1 MDNLFWLGVVASV
14 QNLTCISFDRFY
26 AVRVPSKY
34 KVHQTQLI
42 VGCFLYEVAVTLFL
56 FIPNFFL
63 RRYQSNRCASAF
75 AIDGPTTEQFF
86 EVHSYLWMILNYLL
100 PASIMVSAHGY
111 VVYVIRKPAVGQ
123 QTGQIARKNIRRL
136 ILTTSMMAGFLVVL
150 HSYEAIRYILGSSD
164 IVHTEVGSVAQQIGV
179 LFITLSAVLN
189 PCLLVATSHTVRKQV
204 VKNVLHFDALDASTS
219 ATNKNTDNKCCVGSI
234 CLSLKTEKIS
244 NSTTTECQLG
254 QLGQSL
260 RNAEY
265 YRDKYSC
272 FLCLINTVKEQ
283 HAMDSNHHGDS
294 RDPKN
299 KDNDLGLIN
308 KVHSFSQ
315 MLIREQYE
323 SSSLSVGYLTCSESI
338 PELHCCVAANLMYT
352 CVQGAHPRKSFNI
365 YRNTGRIWNIRNS
378 SAAQYMLP
386 KALLSFWLDN
396 FLAVSLTEDISRH
409 CNFCGTSVITFL
421 CYFWKSVKFRYF
433 RLPTCLHAATV
444 ILHESLRKFVLS
456 RRVNQ
461 RPPTN
466 CPQSWI
472 IAKQNGRRIIR
483 LMITGAHSRI
493 RKYER
498 MTNELKE
505 TCLWTLGRDLTEQLS
520 MAIERRVTSTAE
532 KKETHLESIFSRLIE
547 AWSNQKEA

>member
-1 MDNLFWLGVVASV
+1 MNQGEFVMRLLISNFGFVGTILNIIQLYVLCRCNISSRLTTLLLRTQSVVDAYTCFIIFIYKLAGLHTDTGIPVLNKFLCYLWSMDNLFWLGVVASV

-299 KDNDLGLIN
+299 KDNDLG
-308 KVHSFSQ
+308 
-315 MLIREQYE
+315 
-323 SSSLSVGYLTCSESI
+323 
-338 PELHCCVAANLMYT
+338 
-352 CVQGAHPRKSFNI
+352 
-365 YRNTGRIWNIRNS
+365 
-378 SAAQYMLP
+378 
-386 KALLSFWLDN
+386 
-396 FLAVSLTEDISRH
+396 
-409 CNFCGTSVITFL
+409 
-421 CYFWKSVKFRYF
+421 
-433 RLPTCLHAATV
+433 
-444 ILHESLRKFVLS
+444 
-456 RRVNQ
+456 
-461 RPPTN
+461 
-466 CPQSWI
+466 
-472 IAKQNGRRIIR
+472 
-483 LMITGAHSRI
+483 
-493 RKYER
+493 
-498 MTNELKE
+498 
-505 TCLWTLGRDLTEQLS
+505 
-520 MAIERRVTSTAE
+520 
-532 KKETHLESIFSRLIE
+532 
-547 AWSNQKEA
+547 